1 MRKTLFILSVFFF
14 LFSCSEDNEL
24 SNFSVTGISPEAGT
38 VGTEVTISGENF
50 PEEASEIQLS
60 FGEMPA
66 PVISSSRT
74 RILTEVPEGATS
86 GEIRISANNFTY
98 TTTDL
103 FNVLD
108 DIEEGRMENLHAP
121 QSGGQGQGEIS
132 GAFTKFSFRSESVTE
147 SETEWDIAFRG
158 TTIAVN
164 GGVQTGTNDEPQ
176 RNGNAAAAIV
186 QGTFDDII
194 SAENLEFS
202 QDAEGAFAIPT
213 GSDNGWYNYNFR
225 TNLVTPI
232 PGVVLVIRTAD
243 GRFAKVEILSYYEN
257 APANPDGSVDT
268 PRYYTFRYVYN
279 PNEGETSLMN

>member
-1 MRKTLFILSVFFF
+1 MRKTLFTFSLLFF
-14 LFSCSEDNEL
+14 LFSCSEDNADL
-24 SNFSVTGISPEAGT
+24 LKFTVTGIAPVQGP
-38 VGTEVTISGENF
+38 VGTEVTITGENF
-50 PEEASEIQLS
+50 PDSSEIQLS
-60 FGEMPA
+60 FGDTPA
-66 PVISSSRT
+66 EIRSSSST
-74 RILTEVPEGATS
+74 RIITTVPEGADS
-86 GEIRISANNFTY
+86 GEVSISANSFTFSAPS
-98 TTTDL
+98 TFKVL
-103 FNVLD
+103 EELEQARIENV
-108 DIEEGRMENLHAP
+108 HAP
-121 QSGGQGQGEIS
+121 QTGGQGQGEIG

-147 SETEWDIAFRG
+147 SETDWDIAFRG

-202 QDAEGAFAIPT
+202 QDAEGAFAIPA

-279 PNEGETSLMN
+279 PNEGETSLAN